1 MAEGSPTKSRGM
13 AAGGGIARQGVWLV
27 QGVLGVAGDPRK
39 KPDWQPRPS
48 LRQWYQIRG
57 RKVLHHAPDPLHM
70 PRAVRPQARA
80 RKPLA

>member
-57 RKVLHHAPDPLHM
+57 RKVLHHAPDPLNKL
-70 PRAVRPQARA
+70 RATYFL
-80 RKPLA
+80 KPVPGSP